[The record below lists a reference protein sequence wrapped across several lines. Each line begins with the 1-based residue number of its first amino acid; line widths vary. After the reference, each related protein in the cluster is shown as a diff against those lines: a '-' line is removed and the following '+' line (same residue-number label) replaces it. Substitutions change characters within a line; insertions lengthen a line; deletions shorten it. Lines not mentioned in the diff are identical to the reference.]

1 MVLDI
6 VYANK
11 GRRHANIIDTN
22 QEVICYQAFD
32 LQPRNKHCPRAM
44 LSDLVR
50 LLPQINK
57 SLNLMC

>member
-1 MVLDI
+1 MQTKEEDTL
-6 VYANK
+6 
-11 GRRHANIIDTN
+11 IDTN
-22 QEVICYQAFD
+22 QEVISYQAFD